1 MRRELDTLMTLAGRL
16 SMLVG
21 VERART
27 PYPGGP
33 GHHSD
38 RYFVKLARIN
48 SLLCIDCHRP
58 LDAGWLTDGVYCL
71 K

>member
-1 MRRELDTLMTLAGRL
+1 MRRVLDTLMILVDRL

-21 VERART
+21 AERARI

-33 GHHSD
+33 GHHGD

-48 SLLCIDCHRP
+48 SLLCIDCHRH
-58 LDAGWLTDGVYCL
+58 LDAGWLTDGVDCL